1 MTIYSKAK
9 FLGGASG
16 SGPDSVFY
24 ENDQTVTT
32 NYTLTP
38 GKHAMSTGPITIAT
52 GVDVVIPAGTNWTIL

>member
-24 ENDQTVTT
+24 ENDQVITT
-32 NYTLTP
+32 NYTLTA
-38 GKHAMSTGPITIAT
+38 GKHAMSTGPITIAD

>member
-38 GKHAMSTGPITIAT
+38 GKHAMSAGPITIAT
-52 GVDVVIPAGTNWTIL
+52 GVTVAVPTGSTWTIV